1 MEIEGGKY
9 SSDARQVSEWVWDA
23 VKSAGG
29 HKSIFGYPD
38 NSLRP
43 AASASR
49 AEAVT
54 VSARAS

>member
-9 SSDARQVSEWVWDA
+9 SSDARQVSEWGWDA
-23 VKSAGG
+23 VKRAGG
-29 HKSIFGYPD
+29 HKSIFGYPG

-43 AASASR
+43 AVSANR

>member
-43 AASASR
+43 VVSANR
-49 AEAVT
+49 VEAVT